1 MAAMPTP
8 PGSATKGAPS
18 KDAKGTRGVPAGAP
32 LAGCQALRHRA
43 FVTAPLRG
51 AGLAKLQ
58 GLAEVVYEPWTEQRP
73 LKLYDGPGLAERLG
87 AEGADIAIVEADIV
101 SGPVFELPL
110 VAVAATRGDPNNIDL
125 AAANAARVPVLKA
138 PGRNADAVAE
148 LCVGLLVAVAR
159 KVLAADADVRKL
171 AVFKDGTIPYQRF
184 RGFELAGRRAAIIG
198 YGAVG
203 RALEW
208 RLRGLGMAV
217 VTYDPYAQGAG
228 RDFETAVKS
237 ADVVS
242 LHAALTPETAG
253 LFGEEQF
260 SWMQPGSVF
269 LNTARAKLAD
279 MDALV
284 EALRSGRLAGAG
296 LDHFEGEQ
304 LPAGHP
310 LLEMENVVLTP
321 HIGGATIETEARGAE
336 TLADDLERLLSGKV
350 PLHIVNPE
358 VLQ

>member
-1 MAAMPTP
+1 MADMSPP
-8 PGSATKGAPS
+8 PGTVPKGAPNRTS
-18 KDAKGTRGVPAGAP
+18 RA
-32 LAGCQALRHRA
+32 QRHRA

-51 AGLAKLQ
+51 AGLAKLCQ
-58 GLAEVVYEPWTEQRP
+58 LAEVVHEPWTEQQP
-73 LKLYDGPGLAERLG
+73 LKLYDGTGLAERLK
-87 AEGADIAIVEADIV
+87 AEQADILVVEADFV
-101 SGPVFELPL
+101 TSAVFELPL
-110 VAVAATRGDPNNIDL
+110 VAVAATRGEPNNVDL
-125 AAANAARVPVLKA
+125 AAATAAGVPVLKT

-159 KVLAADADVRKL
+159 KVLPADADVRAL

-184 RGFELAGRRAAIIG
+184 RGFELAGKRAAIIG
-198 YGAVG
+198 FGAVG

-208 RLRGLGMAV
+208 RLRGLGMEV
-217 VTYDPYAQGAG
+217 VTYDPYVVGAG
-228 RDFETAVKS
+228 KDFETAVKS
-237 ADVVS
+237 AEVVT
-242 LHAALTPETAG
+242 LHATLTPETAG
-253 LFGEEQF
+253 FFGEEQF

-321 HIGGATIETEARGAE
+321 HIGGATVETEARGAE
-336 TLADDLERLLSGKV
+336 ILAHDLERLLAGRA
-350 PLHIVNPE
+350 PLHVANPE